1 MYEIP
6 DQILNHTKGRNNL
19 GKTSSVVE
27 CGEEGLNLWSKTGSL
42 QVIWGVG

>member
-19 GKTSSVVE
+19 GKTSSVME
-27 CGEEGLNLWSKTGSL
+27 CGERAEPVEQDL
-42 QVIWGVG
+42 